1 VGRYLSTNA
10 ILGLPA
16 SVRWSTAVATGYRS

>member
-1 VGRYLSTNA
+1 LLIPVTDNVDVNA

-16 SVRWSTAVATGYRS
+16 SGSTGGGI